1 MNSKLNFIGHI
12 ETPYKN
18 IDECPRNIQPDGPEC
33 KIILD
38 KEFESGLLGLVE
50 GQEVL
55 VLYWFDNVDRNKLQ
69 QNSRRTGKFAGVFAL
84 RTPNRPNPIGA
95 AVIKINKINDGV
107 IFVQGLDCLNGTP
120 LIDIKPA
127 ILAER
132 IDPNS
137 PNQFFR

>member
-1 MNSKLNFIGHI
+1 M
-12 ETPYKN
+12 
-18 IDECPRNIQPDGPEC
+18 DRNA
-33 KIILD
+33 KIILE
-38 KEFESGLLGLVE
+38 KKYESGLLGLVE
-50 GQEVL
+50 GQEIL

-69 QNSRRTGKFAGVFAL
+69 QNSRRTGKLAGVFAL